1 MEPVRYLACS
11 SHFHG
16 YLRWKHI
23 PVVEADADAV
33 TELHMVAV
41 LALAWVRPSA
51 VFL

>member
-1 MEPVRYLACS
+1 MEPVGYLACS
-11 SHFHG
+11 SQSHG
-16 YLRWKHI
+16 YLWWKHI